1 MTISNPALLGFQIR
15 HATLSDLDAIC
26 DLESACFPPGEAA
39 TRADLEG
46 RLRQYPNH
54 FWLLEKKGE
63 IYSMVNGMVT
73 DKSDLED
80 AMYHDATLH
89 QEKGR
94 WQMIFGVVTHPDSRR
109 KGFAE
114 SLLCAVITQA
124 ELEGR
129 TGIVLTCK
137 ANKTA
142 YYERFGFKNE
152 GVSDSTHGGA
162 VWYQM
167 RKILEQHRTKT
178 V

>member
-1 MTISNPALLGFQIR
+1 MLYF
-15 HATLSDLDAIC
+15 
-26 DLESACFPPGEAA
+26 
-39 TRADLEG
+39 
-46 RLRQYPNH
+46 
-54 FWLLEKKGE
+54 
-63 IYSMVNGMVT
+63 
-73 DKSDLED
+73 
-80 AMYHDATLH
+80 
-89 QEKGR
+89 
-94 WQMIFGVVTHPDSRR
+94 PDSRR
-109 KGFAE
+109 KRLAG

-142 YYERFGFKNE
+142 YYERFEFKNE

-167 RKILEQHRTKT
+167 RKILEQYRTKT